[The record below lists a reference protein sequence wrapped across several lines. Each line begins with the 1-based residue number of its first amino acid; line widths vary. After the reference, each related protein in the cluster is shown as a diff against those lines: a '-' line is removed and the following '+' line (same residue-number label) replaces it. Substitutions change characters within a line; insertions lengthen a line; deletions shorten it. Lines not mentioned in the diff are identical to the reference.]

1 MNLVLTNSR
10 HSGMSKPWPSLPR
23 TLSNSLDSFL
33 NNALLRAFA
42 AASPRISPPPTPWRS
57 VLIHGS
63 VLVLWIGLFVMA
75 FRHGGTMSMHG
86 DDVWSWS
93 VGVVYVLYDTVLL
106 LFVAWHT
113 RSILQRPAASIQSA
127 AFSMSTRSAATAAL
141 ATASSAPVPRA
152 SLGVIVASHNEA
164 AVLPLTLAALLGQS
178 DLPDRIVI
186 ADDGS
191 TDGTAELLVAH
202 YGLIAPE
209 PGQLSAASALHP
221 TLCWLRLPHGGKA
234 VALNAAILCIDTETV
249 LTVDGDTLLDAGAI
263 AAVRH
268 AFSVEPELVA
278 ATGVITPVCSRTLS
292 GRCFQ
297 WFQTYEYIR
306 NFLSRYAWMRVDG
319 LLLISGAFAGFRLDA
334 VRAVGGFDTDC
345 MVEDYELIHRLHRYA
360 QAHGLPWTVR
370 VLGDAQA
377 HTDAPSGVMPFLRQ
391 RRRWFGGFLQ
401 TQYWYRAMVGDRRY
415 GWLGML
421 MLPVKAID
429 TLQPLYGLAAFFL
442 LLTYLVRGNFGVLAP
457 VAGVIGAKIVLD
469 LVFHLWSVHLYRRW
483 IGQHGKAN
491 MGQALLAAL
500 VEPFTFQI
508 LRHAGAAWGWWTFLT
523 GHGTWGRQVRV
534 GLTVKNDDEERAV
547 SARGVD

>member
-1 MNLVLTNSR
+1 LT
-10 HSGMSKPWPSLPR
+10 
-23 TLSNSLDSFL
+23 
-33 NNALLRAFA
+33 NALLRAFTD
-42 AASPRISPPPTPWRS
+42 ASPRVSPPTTPLRS
-57 VLIHGS
+57 FLIHGG
-63 VLVLWIGLFVMA
+63 VLVLWIGLFAVA
-75 FRHGGTMSMHG
+75 FRRGDGNMSVHGG
-86 DDVWSWS
+86 DVWSWS
-93 VGVVYVLYDTVLL
+93 VGVAYVVYDTVLL
-106 LFVAWHT
+106 FFVAWHT
-113 RSILQRPAASIQSA
+113 KSILRPPVAP
-127 AFSMSTRSAATAAL
+127 TT
-141 ATASSAPVPRA
+141 SSLEAGAPRA

-178 DLPDRIVI
+178 DVPDRIVI

-191 TDGTAELLVAH
+191 TDGTAELLASQ
-202 YGLIAPE
+202 YGLITPE
-209 PGQLSAASALHP
+209 LGQLSASSTLYP

-234 VALNAAILCIDTETV
+234 VALNAAIVCIATDTV

-263 AAVRH
+263 AAVRN
-268 AFSVEPELVA
+268 AFSAEPELVA

-345 MVEDYELIHRLHRYA
+345 LVEDYELIHRLHRYA
-360 QAHGLPWTVR
+360 QAHGLSWTVR

-415 GWLGML
+415 GWLGTL

-442 LLTYLVRGNFGVLAP
+442 LLAYLVRGNFGVLAP

-469 LVFHLWSVHLYRRW
+469 LGFHLWSVHLYRRW
-483 IGQHGKAN
+483 IGQQSNAN

-500 VEPFTFQI
+500 VEPFTFQL

-523 GHGTWGRQVRV
+523 GRGTWGRQVRV
-534 GLTVKNDDEERAV
+534 GLIARDDEERAAA
-547 SARGVD
+547 ARGVD